1 METVGQVEGRSA
13 SRPDPSDIPRGDWVE
28 RYMPA
33 LFRPYARLARLDRP
47 IGTWLLL
54 FPGWWGI
61 ALASVRWPDPGLLI
75 LFAVGAVV
83 MRGAGCTL
91 NDIADRHY
99 DAQVARTRL
108 RPLPS
113 GAVTVH
119 RAVLFLVLQ
128 LAAGAAVLLSL
139 NRTSIMLGF
148 AVLGLIGTY
157 PFMKRIT
164 YWPQVFLGLNF
175 NWGALLGWTAVTGA
189 LALAPVLLY
198 LGGVFWTIG
207 YDTIYAHQDKEDD
220 VRIGVKSSAIALGSR
235 TCPWLFAFYIAA
247 LLLWATAGL
256 ATGLGAPYW
265 IGLAAVTLQL
275 AWQAARVR
283 IDNPADCLAK
293 FRSNRT
299 VGWLMLA
306 GIIAGHFI

>member
-1 METVGQVEGRSA
+1 MGWAAAFG
-13 SRPDPSDIPRGDWVE
+13 
-28 RYMPA
+28 
-33 LFRPYARLARLDRP
+33 RLD
-47 IGTWLLL
+47 
-54 FPGWWGI
+54 
-61 ALASVRWPDPGLLI
+61 AA
-75 LFAVGAVV
+75 A
-83 MRGAGCTL
+83 
-91 NDIADRHY
+91 
-99 DAQVARTRL
+99 
-108 RPLPS
+108 
-113 GAVTVH
+113 
-119 RAVLFLVLQ
+119 LVLY
-128 LAAGAAVLLSL
+128 AGTIAWV
-139 NRTSIMLGF
+139 
-148 AVLGLIGTY
+148 
-157 PFMKRIT
+157 
-164 YWPQVFLGLNF
+164 
-175 NWGALLGWTAVTGA
+175 
-189 LALAPVLLY
+189 
-198 LGGVFWTIG
+198 IG